1 MLLIYLFKTEAN
13 PIQLFIYLLKHNYLF
28 FFYQAQQLL
37 RRYNFVICYKL
48 SRKSKNE
55 FKKGLIGLAPGGP
68 NHFLN
73 PKFQIPGSPLNIWKN
88 HWGMADKKTFRWTIG
103 KSMWQIQN
111 KATFT
116 SHKDHPEVPSLFLW
130 LSYPMFYYD
139 IIREYVLKCCFNCKV
154 TL

>member
-48 SRKSKNE
+48 SRESKNE

-88 HWGMADKKTFRWTIG
+88 HWRMADKKHSGEPLANQCDKSKIKRLSLATRTIR
-103 KSMWQIQN
+103 K
-111 KATFT
+111 
-116 SHKDHPEVPSLFLW
+116 FLHF
-130 LSYPMFYYD
+130 SYG
-139 IIREYVLKCCFNCKV
+139 
-154 TL
+154 